1 MTALQ
6 TNNIITLSDGRKLS
20 YAEYGD
26 SDGTPIILFHGAP
39 GTRLYWKSFPN
50 FPFQSGV
57 RLIAVDRPGY
67 GLSDFKASQTYAE
80 WPDDVLE
87 LIDSLGLNRVAVLG
101 VSGGGPGTLA
111 CAWKIS
117 DRLTTVGVISSL
129 APLTPETM
137 AGVSQTNRFFYGLA
151 RRAPRLIRLNMGM
164 AAFVSRRNP
173 NKLIGKMKY
182 KMSSADQSALNQPVV
197 RQTLAQNFRDAYKNG
212 GRGAAQDIIN
222 QANPWPFAL
231 EEIKMPVHIWQPEDD
246 TSTPIAMGRYLGKT
260 IPNSLVHF
268 IPNAG
273 HLWHIEHLN
282 EVLGMLTPIA

>member
-1 MTALQ
+1 
-6 TNNIITLSDGRKLS
+6 
-20 YAEYGD
+20 
-26 SDGTPIILFHGAP
+26 
-39 GTRLYWKSFPN
+39 
-50 FPFQSGV
+50 
-57 RLIAVDRPGY
+57 
-67 GLSDFKASQTYAE
+67 
-80 WPDDVLE
+80 
-87 LIDSLGLNRVAVLG
+87 
-101 VSGGGPGTLA
+101 
-111 CAWKIS
+111 
-117 DRLTTVGVISSL
+117 
-129 APLTPETM
+129 
-137 AGVSQTNRFFYGLA
+137 
-151 RRAPRLIRLNMGM
+151 MGM

-182 KMSSADQSALNQPVV
+182 KLASADQSALNQPVV